1 MGLPQNT
8 KPNEETMQQSNAG
21 VRQPERHQELPPE
34 TARTPAVH
42 AGEQNEREPVAV
54 KCAMVIDEDLPQ
66 GLAVNAA
73 SVLALTLGRRI
84 DSILGPD
91 TKDGSGR
98 THVGITTL
106 PIPILRATSGR
117 LKEIRLTAGD
127 LDGLLVVDFSGAA
140 QSTTTYEA
148 YTEKI
153 GRIETDRLDYL
164 AVALYGSKK
173 HVNKL
178 TGSLP
183 LMR

>member
-1 MGLPQNT
+1 
-8 KPNEETMQQSNAG
+8 MQRSN
-21 VRQPERHQELPPE
+21 PEVMRYHEVPPE
-34 TARTPAVH
+34 TARILAAAHAPQLNGQAPA
-42 AGEQNEREPVAV
+42 AV
-54 KCAMVIDEDLPQ
+54 KCAMVIDQELPQ

-91 TKDGSGR
+91 ITDGSGA

-106 PIPILRATSGR
+106 PIPILRATSDEVR
-117 LKEIRLTAGD
+117 QIRLTASD
-127 LDGLLVVDFSGAA
+127 LDSLLVVDFTNAA

-153 GRIETDRLDYL
+153 GCVETERLEYL
-164 AVALYGSKK
+164 GVALYGSKK
-173 HVNKL
+173 HINKL

>member
-1 MGLPQNT
+1 MI
-8 KPNEETMQQSNAG
+8 M
-21 VRQPERHQELPPE
+21 
-34 TARTPAVH
+34 
-42 AGEQNEREPVAV
+42 
-54 KCAMVIDEDLPQ
+54 DEDLPH

-91 TKDGSGR
+91 ITDGSGI

-106 PIPILRATSGR
+106 PIPILRASAEEVKR
-117 LKEIRLTAGD
+117 IRLAAGD
-127 LDGLLVVDFSGAA
+127 LDGLFVVDFSDAA

-153 GRIETDRLDYL
+153 GQVDTDRLEYL

-173 HVNKL
+173 QVNKL